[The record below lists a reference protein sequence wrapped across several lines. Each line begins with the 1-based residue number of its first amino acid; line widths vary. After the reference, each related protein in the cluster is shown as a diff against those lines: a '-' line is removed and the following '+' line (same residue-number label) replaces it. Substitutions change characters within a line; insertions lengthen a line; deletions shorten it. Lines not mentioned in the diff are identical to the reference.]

1 MEDNDRQL
9 DVSRRQERRVR
20 RANRSPDEQVGM
32 LRSLVERASL
42 TWKLLW
48 DRRVGWLPKLIPVLG
63 LAYIVSP
70 VDLLPELLVGVLGP
84 LIALDDIGVIML
96 VLNLSSRLR
105 RRTSSA
111 NTCGRCAGSALS
123 HTRRAILTPTTQATR
138 RSSTAARKRWTGRGS
153 LPRKIKNA
161 ANKLRGSEGKH
172 SKSARQGQ
180 VS

>member
-48 DRRVGWLPKLIPVLG
+48 DRRVGWLPKLIPALG
-63 LAYIVSP
+63 LIYVVSP
-70 VDLLPELLVGVLGP
+70 VDLLPELLVGALGP

-96 VLNLSSRLR
+96 VLNLFIQAAPPDVVREHLR
-105 RRTSSA
+105 EMRGLRFEPDEAGGDYLDAYDAGDDGEIVDSSA
-111 NTCGRCAGSALS
+111 EEVD
-123 HTRRAILTPTTQATR
+123 
-138 RSSTAARKRWTGRGS
+138 W
-153 LPRKIKNA
+153 
-161 ANKLRGSEGKH
+161 
-172 SKSARQGQ
+172 
-180 VS
+180 

>member
-20 RANRSPDEQVGM
+20 RANRSPDWQVGM
-32 LRSLVERASL
+32 LRSMVERASL

-48 DRRVGWLPKLIPVLG
+48 DRRVGWLPKLIQVLG

-96 VLNLSSRLR
+96 VLNPFIQAAPPDLVREHLR
-105 RRTSSA
+105 A
-111 NTCGRCAGSALS
+111 
-123 HTRRAILTPTTQATR
+123 
-138 RSSTAARKRWTGRGS
+138 
-153 LPRKIKNA
+153 
-161 ANKLRGSEGKH
+161 LRGLRVGPYDAAGDYLDAYDAGDDGEIVDS
-172 SKSARQGQ
+172 S
-180 VS
+180 